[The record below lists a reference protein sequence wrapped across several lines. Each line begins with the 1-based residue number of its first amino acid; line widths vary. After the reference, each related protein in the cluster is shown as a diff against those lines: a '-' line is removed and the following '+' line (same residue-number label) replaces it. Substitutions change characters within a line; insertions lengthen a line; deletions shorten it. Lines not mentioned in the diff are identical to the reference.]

1 MISNVE
7 RAGNQPLQPVPTV
20 RTSSASGQR
29 LTWRIL
35 FYVLVIIGALVSMTP
50 FFWTVVSSGKNIQE
64 LYRYPPTF
72 WPENPQFVANYS
84 QILSEYP
91 FGTWFINSFYVTFMA
106 LLGTIISA
114 TLVAYG
120 FARFRVP
127 GRDVFF
133 FLTLATIMLP
143 VEVTLIPTYLLFK
156 EFGWI
161 NTFHPLIIPAWFGGG
176 AFNIFLMRQFILGI
190 PYDLDEAAK
199 IDGASSWRI
208 LWQIIVPLCKPAIAT
223 MATLGFIG
231 QWNNFLYP
239 LIFLNSEDKYV
250 VAVGMRYLQT
260 AVTQGSGAVS
270 RPQDHLLMGA
280 ALMVAAPCLILFFLG
295 QRYFI
300 QGIVT
305 TGIKG

>member
-1 MISNVE
+1 MTSAAE
-7 RAGNQPLQPVPTV
+7 RADKPTISPLSPT
-20 RTSSASGQR
+20 RTTSASAQR
-29 LTWRIL
+29 LTWRTL
-35 FYVLVIIGALVSMTP
+35 FYVLVIIGAVVSMVP
-50 FFWTVVSSGKNIQE
+50 FFWTVVSSGKAINE
-64 LYRYPPTF
+64 LYRYPPSF
-72 WPENPQFVANYS
+72 WPEEPQFIQNYQEIWES
-84 QILSEYP
+84 YP
-91 FGTWFINSFYVTFMA
+91 FGRWFINSFYVTFMA

-127 GRDVFF
+127 GRDAFF
-133 FLTLATIMLP
+133 FITLATIMLP

-161 NTFHPLIIPAWFGGG
+161 DTFYPLIVPAWFGGG

-199 IDGASSWRI
+199 LDGASSWRI
-208 LWQIIVPLCKPAIAT
+208 LWQVIVPLCKPAIAT

-231 QWNNFLYP
+231 QWNNFLFP
-239 LIFLNSEDKYV
+239 LIFLNSEEKYV
-250 VAVGMRYLQT
+250 VAVGLRYLQT
-260 AVTQGSGAVS
+260 AVTQGSAVVS

-280 ALMVAAPCLILFFLG
+280 ALMVALPCLILFFLG

>member
-1 MISNVE
+1 MTTNVE
-7 RAGNQPLQPVPTV
+7 SAVNPIPAV
-20 RTSSASGQR
+20 RTSSARSKR
-29 LTWRIL
+29 RTLRTVI
-35 FYVLVIIGALVSMTP
+35 YILVILGAFVSMVP
-50 FFWTVVSSGKNIQE
+50 FYWTVMSSGKTIQE
-64 LYRYPPTF
+64 IYRYPPTF
-72 WPENPQFVANYS
+72 WPEQPQFIANYLE
-84 QILSEYP
+84 IWAAYP
-91 FGTWFINSFYVTFMA
+91 FGRWFANSFFVTFMA
-106 LLGTIISA
+106 LLGTVISA
-114 TLVAYG
+114 TVVAYG

-143 VEVTLIPTYLLFK
+143 LEVTLIPTYLLFK

-161 NTFHPLIIPAWFGGG
+161 DTFYPLIVPAWFGGG

-199 IDGASSWRI
+199 IDGASTWRI

-223 MATLGFIG
+223 VATLGFIA
-231 QWNNFLYP
+231 QWNSFLYP
-239 LIFLNSEDKYV
+239 LIFLNSSEKYV
-250 VAVGMRYLQT
+250 VAVGLRYLQT
-260 AVTQGSGAVS
+260 ALTQGSGAVS
-270 RPQDHLLMGA
+270 RPQDHLLMA
-280 ALMVAAPCLILFFLG
+280 ASLMVAAPCLILFFLG

>member
-1 MISNVE
+1 MISNIE
-7 RAGNQPLQPVPTV
+7 RTAKPVPIARPSSA
-20 RTSSASGQR
+20 RTSKF
-29 LTWRIL
+29 TWRAL
-35 FYVLVIIGALVSMTP
+35 FYLLVIIGAVASMMP
-50 FFWTVVSSGKNIQE
+50 FFWTVISSGKAINE

-72 WPENPQFVANYS
+72 WPESPKFIENYTE
-84 QILSEYP
+84 IWTKFP

-127 GRDVFF
+127 GREVFF
-133 FLTLATIMLP
+133 FITLATLMMP

-161 NTFHPLIIPAWFGGG
+161 DTFHPLIIPAWFGGG
-176 AFNIFLMRQFILGI
+176 AFNIFLMRQFIMGI

-199 IDGASSWRI
+199 LDGASSWRI

-239 LIFLNSEDKYV
+239 LIFLNSEEKYV
-250 VAVGMRYLQT
+250 VAVGLRYLQT
-260 AVTQGSGAVS
+260 AVTQGSAVVS

>member
-1 MISNVE
+1 MIGNVE
-7 RAGNQPLQPVPTV
+7 RTVKPMPTM
-20 RTSSASGQR
+20 RTGSASFQR
-29 LTWRIL
+29 LTWRTL
-35 FYVLVIIGALVSMTP
+35 FYLLVIVGAVVSMVP
-50 FFWTVVSSGKNIQE
+50 FFWTVISSGKAINE

-72 WPENPQFVANYS
+72 WPENPQFIENYRE
-84 QILSEYP
+84 IWETFP
-91 FGTWFINSFYVTFMA
+91 FGRWFINSFYVTFMA

-114 TLVAYG
+114 TVVAYG

-127 GRDVFF
+127 GREIFF
-133 FLTLATIMLP
+133 GVTLATIMLP

-161 NTFHPLIIPAWFGGG
+161 DTFHPLIIPAWFGGG

-199 IDGASSWRI
+199 LDGASSWRI
-208 LWQIIVPLCKPAIAT
+208 LWQVIVPLCKPAIAT
-223 MATLGFIG
+223 LATLGFIT

-239 LIFLNSEDKYV
+239 LIFLNSEEKYV
-250 VAVGMRYLQT
+250 VAVGLRYLQT
-260 AVTQGSGAVS
+260 AVTQGSAVVS

-280 ALMVAAPCLILFFLG
+280 ALMVALPCLILFFLG